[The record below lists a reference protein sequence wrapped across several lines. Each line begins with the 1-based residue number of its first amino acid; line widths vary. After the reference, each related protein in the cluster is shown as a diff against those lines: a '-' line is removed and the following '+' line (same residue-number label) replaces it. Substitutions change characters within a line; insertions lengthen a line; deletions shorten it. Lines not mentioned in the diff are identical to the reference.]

1 MNKVSLNLNDRTRSI
16 PIFSTINDLL
26 DNYYLQFPIE
36 NDSKYGL
43 LYDTYSLMQEL
54 FDIIGSKYDDE
65 TRLLLC
71 NYVYRLKGSPKAIY
85 ELFRLLWGDNDNSI
99 DGTPNY
105 SVKYKYSVRGYNDIY
120 RGEEKSA
127 TNLDRSTPSIDIL
140 ATSKNPFILYYPT
153 ILPLNSKIQP
163 WIQNED
169 IEGLISYNSVNYG
182 EGEKIVEAISG
193 DDKDSWINE
202 DPNTTT
208 KYNTI
213 VTWTE
218 YDVVDGY
225 EVETMYTALFEN
237 STTNKIEKTEK
248 KYCEEP
254 SGENIEWKQV
264 DSEKTTSQY
273 PDGTYYSIIKKT
285 SEATVDENVYYKEET
300 YINNELKDVVKF
312 YSKNGPQNITPNGE
326 DDDRFKLTTY
336 TSNKDKYSFSI
347 DTYEEIKVYSV
358 TKERNWLLDKTRN
371 PEEEEKENLVD
382 FELYDDGSLK
392 IKKTTQTAYK
402 YVFKKT
408 VTYVKSIFDNSELN
422 SVTERV
428 LEKTPM
434 IIERTYSFKKPQK
447 KLYVSGINL
456 ILNPVKNEFK
466 NVNYNDIINF
476 NTDETTIY
484 EDEGEIKFEDLFSII
499 EDKKESLG
507 DLYYTINPKISH
519 EDTEESM
526 EAQKNFWSSLYDSRD
541 PNENVDIPK
550 IKLKGKSVYD
560 FTEINEKSLGITVN
574 NSEYTIENNQL
585 LKTFI
590 RPHVEIRIKTQNSE
604 GNTEGNSDGKYLDSK
619 NITEIFSNNPIKYSD
634 ARELEVSIS
643 NVSVLN
649 YNRFILVLQELIRDL
664 LLVSRYNSKEKPPVS
679 GGNNDYSKF
688 DDDAILIK
696 VDLINYYIDANIN
709 LSNFSKVRQINNIV
723 PHQYI
728 TEGKLLWTSPYL
740 QKS

>member
-120 RGEEKSA
+120 IGEEKNVTS
-127 TNLDRSTPSIDIL
+127 LDRSTPHINIL

-153 ILPLNSKIQP
+153 IIPKDSKIQP

-169 IEGLISYNSVNYG
+169 IEDLISYSSVNYG

-193 DDKDSWINE
+193 EDKDNWINE
-202 DPNTTT
+202 DPRTTI

-225 EVETMYTALFEN
+225 EVETMYTASFEN
-237 STTNKIEKTEK
+237 SATTNKIEYTEK

-254 SGENIEWKQV
+254 SGENIEWEKV

-285 SEATVDENVYYKEET
+285 SKATVGGNIYYKEET

-312 YSKNGPQNITPNGE
+312 YIKNDPKDITPTDEN
-326 DDDRFKLTTY
+326 DTRFKLTTY

-347 DTYEEIKVYSV
+347 DTYEEIEVYNV

-408 VTYVKSIFDNSELN
+408 VTSVKSIFDNSELN

-484 EDEGEIKFEDLFSII
+484 EDEGKIKFEDLFSII

-507 DLYYTINPKISH
+507 DLYYTINPKITH
-519 EDTEESM
+519 EDTEESRD
-526 EAQKNFWSSLYDSRD
+526 AQKNFWSSSYDSRD
-541 PNENVDIPK
+541 PNGNVDFPK
-550 IKLKGKSVYD
+550 IVLKDKSVYD
-560 FTEINEKSLGITVN
+560 STEVNKRSLGVTIN
-574 NSEYTIENNQL
+574 NSGDKIENNQL

-590 RPHVEIRIKTQNSE
+590 RPHVEIRIKENSE
-604 GNTEGNSDGKYLDSK
+604 GKYLDSK
-619 NITEIFSNNPIKYSD
+619 NITEIFSNNPIIYSD

-664 LLVSRYNSKEKPPVS
+664 LLVSRYNSKEKPPAS